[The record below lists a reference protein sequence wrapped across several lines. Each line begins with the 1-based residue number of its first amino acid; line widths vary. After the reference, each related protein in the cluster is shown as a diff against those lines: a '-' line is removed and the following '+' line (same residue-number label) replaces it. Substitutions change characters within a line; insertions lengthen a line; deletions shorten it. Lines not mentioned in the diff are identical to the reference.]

1 MQECNSEERVESAN
15 SSPRLPHKHLSILG
29 FLTKRSSKIEPHPRD
44 GDSKK
49 HDKSTDHLR
58 PSSACGHYHDNTSHD
73 VTFAKCSAD
82 RQRSPV
88 SSQKQNGLKN
98 NSDAL
103 TTKSKTLPAHGN
115 YLGQTYNNNALN
127 SNSYA
132 RRRSTDGS
140 QSDSGAAEVVLRK
153 TVKYRSP
160 NHNRF
165 SHQFSLCCK
174 AEKKPMTPPVT
185 VRYNSIPD
193 PANTTLKRDSQTL
206 CWSFIDNTS
215 VSLQSSDEN
224 SSMQLPKGD
233 ANLTNKIARVNLT
246 ECSSAPESPVTAK
259 VMFTSSHSS
268 PSNVSLKSGQSE
280 QVPTHNN
287 DGAHCSGPIRPLA
300 VSACRSRLRL
310 KLYPPGK
317 ELPTLEPKLNDAPA
331 NNIKRATTP
340 QHMSS
345 PNIAIQPDIAR
356 ELETHEAQNM
366 RFSSHENIQM
376 QRLQSSQVGLAR
388 RALLSAQVLSLIP
401 TDKARERSFMEGHMG
416 SSALLGPAE
425 LDRILPNKEIT
436 IFVGTWNMNGQNPPK
451 QMNDFVLPL
460 TVEHV
465 PDVVAMGTQESS
477 PDRFEWEVT
486 IQETLGPSHVLFY
499 STNLGTLHLA
509 IYMRRDLIW
518 YCSAPEDASFSV
530 RTGTAFRTKG
540 AVAISFCIFGTSML
554 FVTSHLTAHQQ
565 KVKERVSDVK
575 RIIHALDLPKNLNL
589 RHKNKDVTQ
598 NFDNVFWCGDL
609 NFRLGEPREKLL
621 EWIQNTKF
629 PLPSHLPHGYMH
641 TDQLSSVLADGAA
654 FRGFMEAN
662 ITFPP
667 TYKYDPGTQHFDT
680 SSKQR
685 APAYTDRILYKYRQ
699 SQGLGIRRGSTIA
712 SGVNAPQPYVQ
723 CLLYDSVPSITTS
736 DHKPVWALFKTQI
749 RAGTDSIPLAA
760 GLFHRD
766 IYLEGMKRRL
776 NNQYSGSSAVCAIQ

>member
-1 MQECNSEERVESAN
+1 MQKCSSEERIADAN
-15 SSPRLPHKHLSILG
+15 SSPRLPHKHLSLLG
-29 FLTKRSSKIEPHPRD
+29 FLTKRSSKIEPHPRHK
-44 GDSKK
+44 DSKK
-49 HDKSTDHLR
+49 QHKYDR
-58 PSSACGHYHDNTSHD
+58 PSSACGGYFGTNSFD
-73 VTFAKCSAD
+73 VSFAKCSAE
-82 RQRSPV
+82 RQRSPH
-88 SSQKQNGLKN
+88 SPAKHNGLNIDMN
-98 NSDAL
+98 NLSA
-103 TTKSKTLPAHGN
+103 SKTLPSSKLKSNYISNASGGN
-115 YLGQTYNNNALN
+115 GNK
-127 SNSYA
+127 SNLYV

-140 QSDSGAAEVVLRK
+140 QSDGGAAEVVLRK
-153 TVKYRSP
+153 TAKYRSP

-185 VRYNSIPD
+185 
-193 PANTTLKRDSQTL
+193 
-206 CWSFIDNTS
+206 
-215 VSLQSSDEN
+215 SSDGN
-224 SSMQLPKGD
+224 SSTQIPRADEYLK
-233 ANLTNKIARVNLT
+233 NLKDLERTNFI
-246 ECSSAPESPVTAK
+246 ECSSAPESPIIAK
-259 VMFTSSHSS
+259 LMFTSSHSS
-268 PSNVSLKSGQSE
+268 PSSVSLKSRQKE
-280 QVPTHNN
+280 QVPIVNKIEAN
-287 DGAHCSGPIRPLA
+287 CAGPIRPLA

-317 ELPTLEPKLNDAPA
+317 ELPSLETTTNDEDL
-331 NNIKRATTP
+331 KRATTP

-345 PNIAIQPDIAR
+345 PNIAIQPEIAKGVEADDTDDI
-356 ELETHEAQNM
+356 
-366 RFSSHENIQM
+366 RFSSHENIQIT
-376 QRLQSSQVGLAR
+376 RLQSTQVGLAR

-401 TDKARERSFMEGHMG
+401 TDKARERSFLDGHMG

-425 LDRILPNKEIT
+425 LDRVLPNKEIT

-451 QMNDFVLPL
+451 QMNDFVLPI

-486 IQETLGPSHVLFY
+486 IQETLGPTHVLFH

-530 RTGTAFRTKG
+530 RTGSAFRTKG
-540 AVAISFCIFGTSML
+540 AIAISFCVFGTSML

-609 NFRLGEPREKLL
+609 NFRLSEPREKLL

-699 SQGLGIRRGSTIA
+699 SQGLSIRRNSTMPSNTTLA
-712 SGVNAPQPYVQ
+712 QPYVQ

-736 DHKPVWALFKTQI
+736 DHKPVWALFKTKI

-760 GLFHRD
+760 GLFNRD